1 MAFPS
6 SGLLAYWKMDETSGT
21 RVDVQGTHDLTE
33 VNGPI
38 SSVAGLIG
46 NAAQL
51 PVPEDGTVGFQT
63 PDDSDFNP
71 GDSDFT
77 IAGWAYIEQDTGNLQ
92 TFFTKG
98 RITQF
103 KRQYFVFFDAG
114 FGGDKF
120 KFQVSNNGTALTTLT
135 SSVSVSL
142 NTFVFVVCW
151 HDSVNDEIVIQINN
165 TTPETLSHSG
175 GIATTDEVVRVG
187 REFSSSFGWPGRID
201 ELGFWGRILTAQE
214 RTDLYNSGAGLTF
227 SPPVTTT
234 QTVDSDTTI
243 DDGIEE
249 LDFIGT
255 ITPFK
260 SSIDDTEGNVTTTQT
275 VPVAP
280 TLSTATDLLTG
291 DKVRLVWTG
300 GGPFYNVFFKK
311 TADITFIK
319 ANQSPLPGSQTQY
332 DVGGLERDTSYDFQV
347 SSVNGAG
354 VETF

>member
-6 SGLLAYWKMDETSGT
+6 SGLLAYWKMDETSGA
-21 RVDVQGTHDLTE
+21 RVDVQGTHDLAE

-38 SSVAGLIG
+38 SSVSGLIG

-63 PDDSDFNP
+63 PDDPDLNL
-71 GDSDFT
+71 GDSNFT

-92 TFFTKG
+92 AFFTKG

-103 KRQYFVFFDAG
+103 KRQYFVFYD
-114 FGGDKF
+114 GGSDRF
-120 KFQVSNNGTALTTLT
+120 QFQVSSNGIALTSLT
-135 SSVSVSL
+135 SSIAVSL

-187 REFSSSFGWPGRID
+187 REFSSAFGWPGRID
-201 ELGFWGRILTAQE
+201 EVGFWGRILTTQE
-214 RTDLYNSGAGLTF
+214 RTDLYNGGAGLTF
-227 SPPVTTT
+227 TPPVTTT
-234 QTVDSDTTI
+234 QTVDSDTTV

-249 LDFIGT
+249 TDFISTILPFKLSTDDAEGT
-255 ITPFK
+255 II
-260 SSIDDTEGNVTTTQT
+260 STQT
-275 VPVAP
+275 IPVAP
-280 TLSTATDLLTG
+280 TLSTVTDLLTG

-311 TADITFIK
+311 TADVTFIK
-319 ANQSPLPGSQTQY
+319 ANQTPLPGSQTQY
-332 DVGGLERDTSYDFQV
+332 DVGGLERDVSYDFQV
-347 SSVNGAG
+347 SSINGAG